1 MRKLELPGR
10 TRPYI
15 IAHRGNRA
23 ACPENTLAA
32 FQRALDEEADILETD
47 LHLSRDGVFVCIH
60 DSTVDRTTNG
70 SGLVS
75 EKSLAE
81 LKRLRAAYGRPQFA
95 DERIPTLAEVA
106 WLLPADRAL
115 ALELKS
121 DDFLSLG
128 TALALRRELS
138 ALGIL
143 ERSVVLSFSMNR
155 LQTMRA
161 AAPEIPLGW
170 ITVRNPQPAM
180 GVELLGPYWP
190 LLRLNPW
197 YVRLAHRRGQVVA
210 PLDPNPE
217 PRLQRYLALGCD
229 ALLADHPGK
238 VRQELEKLTG
248 GGV

>member
-1 MRKLELPGR
+1 MHELDLPGR
-10 TRPYI
+10 TKPYV

-47 LHLSRDGVFVCIH
+47 LHLSQDGVFVCIH
-60 DSTVDRTTNG
+60 DRTVDRTTDG
-70 SGLVS
+70 RGAVR
-75 EKSLAE
+75 EKTLAK
-81 LKRLRAAYGRPQFA
+81 LRRLSASYGQPQFVE
-95 DERIPTLAEVA
+95 ERIPTLAEVA
-106 WLLPADRAL
+106 RLLPPDRAL

-128 TALALRRELS
+128 TAIALRRELS
-138 ALGIL
+138 ALGVL
-143 ERSVVLSFSMNR
+143 DRTVVLSFSMNR

-170 ITVRNPQPAM
+170 ITLRSPRPAA

-197 YVRLAHRRGQVVA
+197 YVRQAHRRGQIVA

-217 PRLQRYLALGCD
+217 PRLSRYLALGCD
-229 ALLADHPGK
+229 AVLADNPGS
-238 VRQELEKLTG
+238 VRRELENLAG
-248 GGV
+248 RR